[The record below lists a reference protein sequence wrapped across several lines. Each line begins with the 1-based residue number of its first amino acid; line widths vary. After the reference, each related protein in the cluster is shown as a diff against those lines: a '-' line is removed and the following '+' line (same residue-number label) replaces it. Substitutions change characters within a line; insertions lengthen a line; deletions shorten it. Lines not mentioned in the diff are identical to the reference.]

1 MSGECDECS
10 EHTVD
15 CKCNPFDQ
23 VHPMTECRVCHR
35 MDCTCSLIVSDG
47 PTAFYVG
54 KEWVRERYKEIFKK
68 WQQKLRLGIDEEDS
82 SKIIEDLLMMF
93 DSPTTEESSTLG
105 LNRTLLETPMLDTIW
120 ECLTPKDSII
130 M

>member
-1 MSGECDECS
+1 MSGECDKCS
-10 EHTVD
+10 EHAVD
-15 CKCNPFDQ
+15 CKCDPFDR
-23 VHPMTECRVCHR
+23 VHPMTPCRVCHN
-35 MDCTCSLIVSDG
+35 MDCTCSLIVSNG
-47 PTAFYVG
+47 APIAFYVD

-93 DSPTTEESSTLG
+93 DSPAPEESPMPNTNWIYST
-105 LNRTLLETPMLDTIW
+105 I
-120 ECLTPKDSII
+120 KDNMI